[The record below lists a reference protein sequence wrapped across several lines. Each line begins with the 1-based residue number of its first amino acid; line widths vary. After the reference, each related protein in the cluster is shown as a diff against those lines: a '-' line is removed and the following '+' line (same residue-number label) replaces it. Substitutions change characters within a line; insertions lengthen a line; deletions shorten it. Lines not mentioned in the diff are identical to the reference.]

1 MSAGDNALAA
11 GAAFAALVDWGTSNF
26 RLWLVDRSGK
36 VLAERQSGEGMGTIA
51 NPAGFSDVL
60 ESHLAALAAPA
71 GLPVAIAGMAGAR
84 TGWIE
89 ATYLNAPADLRA
101 LYQGAVRAPS
111 DHRKAF
117 ILPGVCQR
125 DPLPY
130 DVMRGEETQL
140 AGAVTAGKDTG
151 LFCMPGTHS
160 KWVLLKQGVIEQFA
174 TVMTGELFD
183 LISKQ
188 SILRLSMAGA
198 ERSGADHPA
207 FVAAARE
214 AMEPGFAITARL
226 FSIRAGGLLAGATAS
241 DASAR
246 LSGLLI
252 GAEVAAMRHLV
263 PSGSMVHIVGSESLA
278 ALYTQ
283 ALAIAGLSADPLD
296 GSALVRSGL
305 FAAATELFANQ
316 ETEA

>member
-1 MSAGDNALAA
+1 MSAVETSINP

-26 RLWLVDRSGK
+26 RLWLVDRAGN

-51 NPAGFSDVL
+51 EPALFSDVL
-60 ESHLAALAAPA
+60 ESHLKALDAPQ

-89 ATYLNAPADLRA
+89 APYLTAPADLRA
-101 LYQGAVRAPS
+101 LHQGAVRAPS
-111 DHRKAF
+111 AHRPAF

-125 DPLPY
+125 APLPY

-140 AGAVTAGKDTG
+140 AGAVSAGKHSG
-151 LFCMPGTHS
+151 LFCLPGTHS
-160 KWVLLKQGVIEQFA
+160 KWALLKDGSIEQFA
-174 TVMTGELFD
+174 TIMTGELFD

-188 SILRLSMAGA
+188 SILRLSISGA
-198 ERSGADHPA
+198 ERAGADHPA
-207 FVAAARE
+207 FVTAAKE
-214 AMEPGFAITARL
+214 AMEPGFSITARL
-226 FSIRAGGLLAGATAS
+226 FSIRAGGLLAGASAT
-241 DASAR
+241 DAAAR

-263 PSGSMVHIVGSESLA
+263 PSGSTVHIVGSESLT
-278 ALYTQ
+278 ALYTEVL
-283 ALAIAGLSADPLD
+283 ALAGLSAEPLD

-305 FAAATELFANQ
+305 FAAAKELFANQ

>member
-1 MSAGDNALAA
+1 MSAGDNSPVT
-11 GAAFAALVDWGTSNF
+11 GAAFAALADWGTSNF
-26 RLWLVDRSGK
+26 RLWLVDRSGA

-60 ESHLAALAAPA
+60 EGHLQALAAPV

-89 ATYLNAPADLRA
+89 APYLTAPADLRA

-125 DPLPY
+125 EPLPY

-140 AGAVTAGKDTG
+140 AGAVFAGKDSG

-160 KWVLLKQGVIEQFA
+160 KWVLLNQGVIEQFA

-198 ERSGADHPA
+198 ERSGAEHPA
-207 FVAAARE
+207 FVAAAKE
-214 AMEPGFAITARL
+214 AMEPGFSITARL
-226 FSIRAGGLLAGATAS
+226 FSIRASGLLSGATAT
-241 DASAR
+241 DAAAR

-263 PSGSMVHIVGSESLA
+263 PTGGTVRIVASESLTGLYSA
-278 ALYTQ
+278 AL
-283 ALAIAGLSADPLD
+283 AASGLSAEPLD

-305 FAAATELFANQ
+305 FAAATALFANQ
-316 ETEA
+316 NTDV